1 MLASFGGNRMKFKN
15 KKTGSILEPNSKFV
29 EEQMKAS
36 DLYVEIKETAKKKS
50 EKAE

>member
-1 MLASFGGNRMKFKN
+1 MKFKN

-29 EEQMKAS
+29 EEQMKNS
-36 DLYVEIKETAKKKS
+36 DLYVEIKETTKKKS